1 MIALLIAEYI
11 GLFIILLVSF
21 VYIFPKLTDN
31 SLNSFMKSVII
42 FAVVIVFNILLKN
55 NKDGFHF
62 ELTPEKHCDGGPYM
76 WSSSPEKQALCSKFS
91 KQDLSKYNCPVG
103 FHGRPVNFNYSAESN
118 SQWKNERCNEISDS
132 YNDPQ
137 VL

>member
-21 VYIFPKLTDN
+21 VYIFPKLKDN
-31 SLNSFMKSVII
+31 QLNSIMKSVII
-42 FAVVIVFNILLKN
+42 FAVVIIFNILLKHS
-55 NKDGFHF
+55 KDGFHF

-76 WSSSPEKQALCSKFS
+76 WSSSPEKQALCSKFT
-91 KQDLSKYNCPVG
+91 KNDLSRYNCPVG
-103 FHGRPVNFNYSAESN
+103 FHGRPVWWDYTPESN
-118 SQWKNERCNEISDS
+118 NQWKNERCNEISDS